1 MLINIYKSL
10 TFQLFWEKTFIKNQR
25 LLVGFYADMIS
36 FISRCL
42 SVVFLFS
49 KTFDTDH
56 GNAYCYLFLFI
67 ESLTGCGILMTELIF
82 VTKIMNYIHGDKIW
96 HVEKFWEILPQS
108 TRFYVEK
115 NWAQKYIYG
124 EQMTNMRSDWWW
136 FLLSFF
142 KFFLISHFFGVP
154 LSFLVFK
161 PIDKTSNIFNCPLWR
176 WHYLQKHISRLNK
189 ERILGL

>member
-82 VTKIMNYIHGDKIW
+82 VTEIMIYIQPDKNW
-96 HVEKFWEILPQS
+96 HVEKFWRNFGKFCHNLRAFMWRKIEPKS
-108 TRFYVEK
+108 TFVENKWQIWGLTDDGFY
-115 NWAQKYIYG
+115 YP
-124 EQMTNMRSDWWW
+124 
-136 FLLSFF
+136 FLNFF
-142 KFFLISHFFGVP
+142 
-154 LSFLVFK
+154 
-161 PIDKTSNIFNCPLWR
+161 
-176 WHYLQKHISRLNK
+176 
-189 ERILGL
+189 